1 MWLVIKMFAE
11 NLKKARLKRGLSQKA
26 LAAALPMTQQGY
38 CRYENGTAAPS
49 PDVINRLSVLLGVPV
64 AELLGEEKT
73 PTIEQDG
80 ERSMLDITALSPEN
94 RDRLEDY
101 LHLLLDSQNK

>member
-1 MWLVIKMFAE
+1 MFAD

-49 PDVINRLSVLLGVPV
+49 PEIINRLAVLLGVPV
-64 AELLGEEKT
+64 AELLGDEKT
-73 PTIEQDG
+73 PTVMDDG
-80 ERSMLDITALSPEN
+80 ERSVLDVSSLSPEN
-94 RDRLEDY
+94 RDKLEEY
-101 LHLLLDSQNK
+101 MRLLLMSQDK

>member
-1 MWLVIKMFAE
+1 MLNVGQTTISNWETGYSSPDIE
-11 NLKKARLKRGLSQKA
+11 SLKKMSYIFK
-26 LAAALPMTQQGY
+26 
-38 CRYENGTAAPS
+38 
-49 PDVINRLSVLLGVPV
+49 ISVDDLLGD
-64 AELLGEEKT
+64 EKK
-73 PTIEQDG
+73 PTVMTDG

>member
-1 MWLVIKMFAE
+1 MFAD

-49 PDVINRLSVLLGVPV
+49 PEIINRLAVLLGVSV
-64 AELLGEEKT
+64 AELLGDEKT
-73 PTIEQDG
+73 PTVEQNG

>member
-1 MWLVIKMFAE
+1 MNKIKSARIAA
-11 NLKKARLKRGLSQKA
+11 NLKQSE
-26 LAAALPMTQQGY
+26 LATMLNVGQTTISNWETGY
-38 CRYENGTAAPS
+38 SS
-49 PDVINRLSVLLGVPV
+49 PDIESLKKMSYIFKISVDDLLGD
-64 AELLGEEKT
+64 EKK
-73 PTIEQDG
+73 PTVKIDG